1 MSWSPFQVIIPAL
14 YCQAV
19 RAVHTFSSQHPNFK
33 NNPLFT
39 FMADGIVNLHDL
51 DSFALRTQL
60 KATKGANLFS
70 VFSRIEI
77 QDGLIP
83 QVITRLAVAVRR
95 KMIVF
100 SWQDSEFMDTKVR
113 GSNRRS
119 YEHLEKQL

>member
-1 MSWSPFQVIIPAL
+1 M
-14 YCQAV
+14 
-19 RAVHTFSSQHPNFK
+19 HTFSSQPFNVK
-33 NNPLFT
+33 ITRLFT
-39 FMADGIVNLHDL
+39 LMADGFVNLHDL

-60 KATKGANLFS
+60 KATRGANLFS

-100 SWQDSEFMDTKVR
+100 SWQDSEFMDTKVKGKQPEVVR
-113 GSNRRS
+113 ALGRAS
-119 YEHLEKQL
+119 LERNTLTF

>member
-1 MSWSPFQVIIPAL
+1 
-14 YCQAV
+14 
-19 RAVHTFSSQHPNFK
+19 
-33 NNPLFT
+33 
-39 FMADGIVNLHDL
+39 MADGFVNLHDL

-119 YEHLEKQL
+119 Y